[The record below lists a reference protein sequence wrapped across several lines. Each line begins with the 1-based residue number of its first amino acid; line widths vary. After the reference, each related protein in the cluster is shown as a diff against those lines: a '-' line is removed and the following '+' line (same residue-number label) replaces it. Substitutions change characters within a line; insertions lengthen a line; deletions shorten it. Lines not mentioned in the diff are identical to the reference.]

1 MKTSSAFFAAA
12 LGTATLFA
20 SPAAAAP
27 ADTGKVEVRYRD
39 LDLSTPAGAKE
50 LDRRLHQ
57 AAGEVCGMN
66 APTTGT
72 RMPSNNARKCYKE
85 TLAQLQDRFA
95 QVVSAEKARG

>member
-1 MKTSSAFFAAA
+1 MKTSSALFAAA

-27 ADTGKVEVRYRD
+27 AETGQVEVRYRD
-39 LDLSTPAGAKE
+39 LDLSTDAGAKE

-57 AAGEVCGMN
+57 AAEQVCGMN

-95 QVVSAEKARG
+95 QVVTAGKARG